1 MRGTL
6 GTPSL
11 WQHAAWARHGFGW
24 GEVLCWSWLRNLGEQ
39 TRQSWQTGRI
49 FRFFLKKKAD
59 VYTKICLVVS
69 FYLNWAMVL
78 VVHLRN
84 LEFLSRL
91 WHGKGLAPSCRLLFE
106 SRPKIRRSKK
116 QISGLLGPLIFFG
129 AGSLEGMLCS
139 LIWFYI
145 YIYMGAARF
154 PGPPNLHDLQNWF
167 KQLILQLPICICIV
181 QHVTWEISLPSFIES
196 VQGVRSAPHR
206 SFTLHKVFQRLVK
219 EKIKLRLSRQVITEG
234 AQSIY
239 EIICEFHAA
248 VLKFVI
254 LI

>member
-1 MRGTL
+1 M
-6 GTPSL
+6 
-11 WQHAAWARHGFGW
+11 
-24 GEVLCWSWLRNLGEQ
+24 
-39 TRQSWQTGRI
+39 
-49 FRFFLKKKAD
+49 
-59 VYTKICLVVS
+59 
-69 FYLNWAMVL
+69 
-78 VVHLRN
+78 
-84 LEFLSRL
+84 
-91 WHGKGLAPSCRLLFE
+91 GKGWHLLVASCLKRR
-106 SRPKIRRSKK
+106 RPKIRRSKK

-129 AGSLEGMLCS
+129 AGSLECMLCS